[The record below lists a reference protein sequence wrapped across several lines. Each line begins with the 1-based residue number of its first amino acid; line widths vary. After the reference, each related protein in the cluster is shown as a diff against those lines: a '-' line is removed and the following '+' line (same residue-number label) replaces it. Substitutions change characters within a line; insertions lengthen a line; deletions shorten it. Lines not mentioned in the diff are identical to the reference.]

1 MAFADPQSV
10 TISGSAI
17 SMPRTS
23 GGVNDGAFKASDGNT
38 TLRVQ
43 HVSGKQRD
51 RHTIRLDV
59 AKVAADPFQTAYN
72 ARYSMGVQLIVDVPK
87 VGYTIAEQ
95 KAVVDALVAYL
106 SASTGARVTQ
116 LLGSEN

>member
-10 TISGSAI
+10 TISGSAV

-23 GGVNDGAFKASDGNT
+23 SAPDRGAFKSNDGNT
-38 TLRVQ
+38 ILG
-43 HVSGKQRD
+43 VSHTTGKQRD

-59 AKVAADPFQTAYN
+59 AKVAADPFQASIN

-87 VGYTIAEQ
+87 VGYTVAEQ

>member
-10 TISGSAI
+10 TIGGSAV
-17 SMPRTS
+17 SLPRTS
-23 GGVNDGAFKASDGNT
+23 SDVNAGAFKSNDGNT
-38 TLRVQ
+38 VLRVS
-43 HVSGKQRD
+43 HVAGKSRD

-59 AKVAADPFQTAYN
+59 AKVAADPFQSAVN
-72 ARYSMGVQLIVDVPK
+72 ARYSMGAQVIVDVPK